1 MLKMQLTI
9 YSAMHLKENFSRC
22 NQCTRP
28 WSNNRLPARAFLS
41 FYKFTFILTFY
52 FLL

>member
-9 YSAMHLKENFSRC
+9 YSAMHLKENFSR

-28 WSNNRLPARAFLS
+28 WSNNRLSARAFLS
-41 FYKFTFILTFY
+41 FFMFTFILTFY